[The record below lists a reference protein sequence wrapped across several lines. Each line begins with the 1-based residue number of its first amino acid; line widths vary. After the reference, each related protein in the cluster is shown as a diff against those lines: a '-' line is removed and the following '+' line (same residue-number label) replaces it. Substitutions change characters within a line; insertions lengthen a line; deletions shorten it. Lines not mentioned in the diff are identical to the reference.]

1 VKSGT
6 RGKLTSSQVS
16 ADDFLSGESG
26 HVAGIRAVTTTTL
39 SDRFLDLRLALGSA
53 GRAARRASGPPRRVL
68 VAGIYGSE
76 AARITRVAEELRRSS
91 HHVEIVFGA
100 REAAAAPLAGVTA
113 ADHLAGGKFENLN
126 AVLAG
131 RDLGRYD
138 WLLAVDDDVLLPRRF
153 LDRFI
158 AICEALGFAMAQP
171 AQTRRSHAAWRVT
184 RRRGGLVARET
195 HFVETGPVTAFRTGA
210 AAECVPFPPL
220 RYGWGLDVHWAAL
233 AKEKG
238 WRQGIVDA
246 LPVRHDAV
254 PVASGYSHEG
264 AVADAREFLRERPY
278 VSAAEA
284 QRTVVAHTDLPR

>member
-1 VKSGT
+1 M
-6 RGKLTSSQVS
+6 
-16 ADDFLSGESG
+16 
-26 HVAGIRAVTTTTL
+26 
-39 SDRFLDLRLALGSA
+39 
-53 GRAARRASGPPRRVL
+53 
-68 VAGIYGSE
+68 
-76 AARITRVAEELRRSS
+76 
-91 HHVEIVFGA
+91 
-100 REAAAAPLAGVTA
+100 
-113 ADHLAGGKFENLN
+113 
-126 AVLAG
+126 LAG

-138 WLLAVDDDVLLPRRF
+138 WLIAMDDDVLLPRRF

-195 HFVETGPVTAFRTGA
+195 HFVETGPVTAFRA
-210 AAECVPFPPL
+210 DAVAEFVPFAPL
-220 RYGWGLDVHWAAL
+220 RYGWGLDVHWAAV

-264 AVADAREFLRERPY
+264 AVTEAREFLRERPY
-278 VSAAEA
+278 VPAAEA
-284 QRTVVAHTDLPR
+284 QRTVAAHADLPR